1 MPLKGEGWGRGVSSL
16 VSFGMRHWSVLIGVT
31 VLLTCSLRDL
41 AAAADKLRGPWPKA
55 APEAARSDGLET
67 SVTGLAVRGALT
79 AWHQVL
85 SRADGPRSVMYP
97 TASGF
102 LGQAVAKH
110 GMLIGIMM
118 TTDRLLH
125 EWDEQQCAPRIVKYG
140 ISRAYDPVEAN
151 DFWWAREAQ

>member
-1 MPLKGEGWGRGVSSL
+1 
-16 VSFGMRHWSVLIGVT
+16 MRHWVVLIWFT
-31 VLLTCSLRDL
+31 VLLTYAL
-41 AAAADKLRGPWPKA
+41 AGVAGAADKLRGPWPQS
-55 APEAARSDGLET
+55 APEASPADGPET
-67 SVTGLAVRGALT
+67 SVPGLAVRGALT
-79 AWHQVL
+79 AWRNVL
-85 SRADGPRSVMYP
+85 TRADGPRSVMYP

-125 EWDEQQCAPRIVKYG
+125 EWDEQQRAPRIVKYG

-151 DFWWAREAQ
+151 DFWWARDAE

>member
-1 MPLKGEGWGRGVSSL
+1 MQRAV
-16 VSFGMRHWSVLIGVT
+16 MLIWVF
-31 VLLTCSLRDL
+31 VLLTCGSACL
-41 AAAADKLRGPWPKA
+41 AWANEKLRGPWAKPA
-55 APEAARSDGLET
+55 ADPSRLEVAET
-67 SVTGLAVRGALT
+67 SLPGIAAHGALT
-79 AWHQVL
+79 AWHNVL

-110 GMLIGIMM
+110 GLLIGIMM

-125 EWDEQQCAPRIVKYG
+125 EWDEQKRVPHVVKYG

-151 DFWWAREAQ
+151 DFWWAREGE

>member
-1 MPLKGEGWGRGVSSL
+1 
-16 VSFGMRHWSVLIGVT
+16 MRRVVMLIWV
-31 VLLTCSLRDL
+31 VALLRCGSAC
-41 AAAADKLRGPWPKA
+41 AAGADDKLRGPWGKPSA
-55 APEAARSDGLET
+55 QPSGVAITEPPLP
-67 SVTGLAVRGALT
+67 GLAVRGALNV
-79 AWHQVL
+79 WHNVL

-110 GMLIGIMM
+110 GLLIGIMM

-125 EWDEQQCAPRIVKYG
+125 EWDEQKRAPRIVKYG

-151 DFWWAREAQ
+151 DFWWAREAE

>member
-1 MPLKGEGWGRGVSSL
+1 MQPWIMLISVSVFLSL
-16 VSFGMRHWSVLIGVT
+16 GSPG
-31 VLLTCSLRDL
+31 L
-41 AAAADKLRGPWPKA
+41 AVGDDKLRGPWPQ
-55 APEAARSDGLET
+55 PTTERSPQDVPET
-67 SVTGLAVRGALT
+67 SLPGLAVRGALT
-79 AWHQVL
+79 AWHRVL
-85 SRADGPRSVMYP
+85 TRADGPRSVMYP

-125 EWDEQQCAPRIVKYG
+125 EWDEQQRAPRIVKYG
-140 ISRAYDPVEAN
+140 VSRAYDPVEAN

>member
-1 MPLKGEGWGRGVSSL
+1 
-16 VSFGMRHWSVLIGVT
+16 MRHWGVLIAVSVLLI
-31 VLLTCSLRDL
+31 CSLGDL
-41 AAAADKLRGPWPKA
+41 AAAADKLRGPWPKPV
-55 APEAARSDGLET
+55 PEAARADGLET

-85 SRADGPRSVMYP
+85 TRADGPRSVMYP

-125 EWDEQQCAPRIVKYG
+125 EWDEQQRAPRIVKYG

>member
-1 MPLKGEGWGRGVSSL
+1 
-16 VSFGMRHWSVLIGVT
+16 MRYWVVLIWVI
-31 VLLTCSLRDL
+31 VLSTCSL
-41 AAAADKLRGPWPKA
+41 AGPAVAADKLRGPWPQA
-55 APEAARSDGLET
+55 AGGPSRADGLET
-67 SVTGLAVRGALT
+67 SVPGLAIRGALT
-79 AWHQVL
+79 AWHNVL

-125 EWDEQQCAPRIVKYG
+125 EWDEQQRAPRIVRYG

-151 DFWWAREAQ
+151 DFWWAREAE

>member
-1 MPLKGEGWGRGVSSL
+1 MSARRSL
-16 VSFGMRHWSVLIGVT
+16 SRRSWLGLICVFAVLSCT
-31 VLLTCSLRDL
+31 VADP
-41 AAAADKLRGPWPKA
+41 AAAADKLREPWPKPA
-55 APEAARSDGLET
+55 AGATRADRGDT
-67 SVTGLAVRGALT
+67 SVLGLAVRGALT

-85 SRADGPRSVMYP
+85 TRADGPRSVMYP

-125 EWDEQQCAPRIVKYG
+125 EWDEQQRAPRIVKYG
-140 ISRAYDPVEAN
+140 IPRAYDPVEAN
-151 DFWWAREAQ
+151 DFWWARDAE

>member
-1 MPLKGEGWGRGVSSL
+1 
-16 VSFGMRHWSVLIGVT
+16 MRHWVVLTWFT
-31 VLLTCSLRDL
+31 VLLTCSLARM
-41 AAAADKLRGPWPKA
+41 AVAADTLREPWPQP
-55 APEAARSDGLET
+55 APEAPRADGLET
-67 SVTGLAVRGALT
+67 SVPRLAVRGALT
-79 AWHQVL
+79 AWHNVL
-85 SRADGPRSVMYP
+85 TRADGPRSAMYP

-125 EWDEQQCAPRIVKYG
+125 EWDEQQRAPRIVKYG

-151 DFWWAREAQ
+151 DFWWAQDAE

>member
-1 MPLKGEGWGRGVSSL
+1 
-16 VSFGMRHWSVLIGVT
+16 MRYWVVLIWVT
-31 VLLTCSLRDL
+31 VLLAGASARP
-41 AAAADKLRGPWPKA
+41 AAADDKLRGPWPRPVA
-55 APEAARSDGLET
+55 APSPPDTRET
-67 SVTGLAVRGALT
+67 SVPGLAVRGALT
-79 AWHQVL
+79 AWHNVL

-118 TTDRLLH
+118 TADRLLH
-125 EWDEQQCAPRIVKYG
+125 EWDEQQRAPRIVKYG

-151 DFWWAREAQ
+151 DFWWAREAE

>member
-1 MPLKGEGWGRGVSSL
+1 LKS
-16 VSFGMRHWSVLIGVT
+16 
-31 VLLTCSLRDL
+31 RDL
-41 AAAADKLRGPWPKA
+41 ITILLCIAFLLGLGWLSHGRAEDKLRGPWAVAVESRRQEMPA
-55 APEAARSDGLET
+55 T
-67 SVTGLAVRGALT
+67 SVTALAVRGALT

-85 SRADGPRSVMYP
+85 TRADGPRSVMYP

-118 TTDRLLH
+118 TTDRLMH
-125 EWDEQQCAPRIVKYG
+125 EWDEQRRAPRIVVYG

-151 DFWWAREAQ
+151 DFWWARPAE

>member
-1 MPLKGEGWGRGVSSL
+1 
-16 VSFGMRHWSVLIGVT
+16 MRYWVVLIWVT
-31 VLLTCSLRDL
+31 VLLTGASARL
-41 AAAADKLRGPWPKA
+41 AVADDKLRGPWAQPVA
-55 APEAARSDGLET
+55 APSRLDTRET
-67 SVTGLAVRGALT
+67 SVPGLAVRGALT
-79 AWHQVL
+79 AWHNVL

-118 TTDRLLH
+118 TADRLLH
-125 EWDEQQCAPRIVKYG
+125 EWDEQRRAPRIVKYG

-151 DFWWAREAQ
+151 DFWWAREAE